1 MDYYKL
7 NKLKIAERKK
17 QYYNDNKDK
26 IYARLNY
33 IKCECGG
40 FYSPNHQEK
49 HNATKAHCKI
59 YNYKI
64 DS

>member
-17 QYYNDNKDK
+17 QYYNNNKDK

-40 FYSPNHQEK
+40 FYSPNHQ
-49 HNATKAHCKI
+49 
-59 YNYKI
+59 
-64 DS
+64 